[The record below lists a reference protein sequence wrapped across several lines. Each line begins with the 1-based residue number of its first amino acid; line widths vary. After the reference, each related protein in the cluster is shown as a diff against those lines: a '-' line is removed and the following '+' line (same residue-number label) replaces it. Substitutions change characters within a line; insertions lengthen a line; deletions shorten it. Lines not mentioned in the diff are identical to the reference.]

1 MSSFAFRVKIQCYYG
16 GVKYVNNIFL
26 TAWNRID
33 YNRLTNSYNRR
44 ITNTGNSRQD
54 SVGGLVRISDLQTY

>member
-44 ITNTGNSRQD
+44 ITDTGNSRKD
-54 SVGGLVRISDLQTY
+54 SVRSMGWISDIQTY